1 MNKETFINEILNS
14 TNGITKV
21 NPSDNLF
28 SKIENQLENKK
39 VVSLKTLWLVAA
51 SVVVLI
57 SINVILLSS
66 KSIRNDA
73 TLSVLAKSLNKNN
86 QLY

>member
-73 TLSVLAKSLNKNN
+73 TLSVLAKSFNKNN